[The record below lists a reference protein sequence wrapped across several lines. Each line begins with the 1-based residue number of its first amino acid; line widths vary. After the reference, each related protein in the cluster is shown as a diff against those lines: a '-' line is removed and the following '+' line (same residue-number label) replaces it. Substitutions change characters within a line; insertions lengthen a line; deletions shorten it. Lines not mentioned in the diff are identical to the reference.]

1 MGMSEYFYMQKGTD
15 VYEWINYPFK
25 KIIRS
30 MKYHQ
35 GLEH

>member
-1 MGMSEYFYMQKGTD
+1 MGVSEYFYMQKGTD
-15 VYEWINYPFK
+15 VYEWMNYPFK
-25 KIIRS
+25 KIIPS